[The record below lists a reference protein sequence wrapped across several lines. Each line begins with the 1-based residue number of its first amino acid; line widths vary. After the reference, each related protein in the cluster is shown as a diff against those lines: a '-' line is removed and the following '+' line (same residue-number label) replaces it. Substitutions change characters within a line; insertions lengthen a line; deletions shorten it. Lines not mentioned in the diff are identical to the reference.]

1 MTDRDGRRE
10 HGEVYRLRITE
21 AGVYMLRNQATG
33 KILID
38 SSRDLASVRNKID
51 FGRSTGSASV
61 LDQRMAADARTH
73 GMAVIE
79 LVVLDVIDLRPEMT
93 LAQVTADLASL
104 EALWRE
110 KLAHVPQ
117 Y

>member
-1 MTDRDGRRE
+1 
-10 HGEVYRLRITE
+10 
-21 AGVYMLRNQATG
+21 
-33 KILID
+33 
-38 SSRDLASVRNKID
+38 
-51 FGRSTGSASV
+51 
-61 LDQRMAADARTH
+61 MAADARAH
-73 GMAVIE
+73 GMASIE

-93 LAQVTADLASL
+93 LAEVTADLASL